1 MLQKLKL
8 KICKTRL
15 KIEPTCSI
23 PITKVF
29 PFRQFSSDCFITR
42 VSTHS
47 LCWLARVGK
56 RRKERNRKNFFLTG
70 VRIGGNWSCPSST
83 VFCRLAAATSLFTF
97 LTRFVYDVGPFWRS
111 IGVRRRA
118 RRVLCWLHLGRDY
131 WNCPIVTPI
140 KSTTALTKHQRRF
153 RRLRRLQ
160 QVCIK

>member
-83 VFCRLAAATSLFTF
+83 VFCRLAAATSLFTLDLSEDQSGF
-97 LTRFVYDVGPFWRS
+97 VVGQGGFFVDYIWEEIIGIARSWPPSSPPRLWQSTRGDFGGYGGYNRF
-111 IGVRRRA
+111 
-118 RRVLCWLHLGRDY
+118 
-131 WNCPIVTPI
+131 
-140 KSTTALTKHQRRF
+140 ALSK
-153 RRLRRLQ
+153 
-160 QVCIK
+160 I